1 MNDKVFIDTNIW
13 IYLYSDN
20 KKSQLSKKLI
30 ETNFEKI
37 VLSTQILNEFFNVI
51 AIKYKIKSKED
62 TKNIIEDLIDDFPIS
77 EVNSKVILK
86 AIDISIKYQYS
97 FFDSLMIT
105 SAIIENC
112 SVLYSEDLHHN
123 QIIENTLTITNP
135 FIK

>member
-105 SAIIENC
+105 STIIENC

>member
-1 MNDKVFIDTNIW
+1 M
-13 IYLYSDN
+13 
-20 KKSQLSKKLI
+20 
-30 ETNFEKI
+30 
-37 VLSTQILNEFFNVI
+37 
-51 AIKYKIKSKED
+51 
-62 TKNIIEDLIDDFPIS
+62 IDDFPIS